1 VVLQYLGAKD
11 SGMITIKDDPRL
23 GNRNDVKVAQEQ
35 LRTRLRGSS
44 DKLTAA
50 LDNLTDAEDGLKK
63 VEAAYKDQQGKG
75 ADSVRTAARA
85 MQDSV
90 TRLREFVSGK
100 RQTRQGY
107 GQVPQ
112 VTVMSE
118 LMQANRAIGSK
129 PVAPGAQETMLVER
143 AEGLIGEAV
152 NRIDRFMKGPWPEF
166 QKLVRENP
174 VSVFKN

>member
-1 VVLQYLGAKD
+1 
-11 SGMITIKDDPRL
+11 
-23 GNRNDVKVAQEQ
+23 
-35 LRTRLRGSS
+35 
-44 DKLTAA
+44 
-50 LDNLTDAEDGLKK
+50 
-63 VEAAYKDQQGKG
+63 
-75 ADSVRTAARA
+75 

-112 VTVMSE
+112 LTVMTE

-129 PVAPGAQETMLVER
+129 PIAPGAQEIMLVER
-143 AEGLIGEAV
+143 AEGLIGDAV
-152 NRIDRFMKGPWPEF
+152 HQIDRFIKGPWPEF